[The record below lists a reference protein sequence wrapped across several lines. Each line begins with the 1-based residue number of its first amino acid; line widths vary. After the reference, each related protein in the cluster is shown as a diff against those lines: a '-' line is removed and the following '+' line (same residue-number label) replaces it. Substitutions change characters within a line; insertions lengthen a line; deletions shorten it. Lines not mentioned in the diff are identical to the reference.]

1 MAQGGC
7 IMTGAEIKAARA
19 TLGLTQSQ
27 FAVVMGYNNNK
38 YVSNLEAD
46 RVNMSVQGSYLLQAY
61 LDGYR
66 PKHWPQ
72 TCA

>member
-1 MAQGGC
+1 
-7 IMTGAEIKAARA
+7 MTGAEIKAARSS
-19 TLGLTQSQ
+19 LGLTQSQ
-27 FAVVMGYNNNK
+27 FAVVMGYTSK
-38 YVSNLEAD
+38 PYISDLESGRRADVSRQAE
-46 RVNMSVQGSYLLQAY
+46 YLLQAY